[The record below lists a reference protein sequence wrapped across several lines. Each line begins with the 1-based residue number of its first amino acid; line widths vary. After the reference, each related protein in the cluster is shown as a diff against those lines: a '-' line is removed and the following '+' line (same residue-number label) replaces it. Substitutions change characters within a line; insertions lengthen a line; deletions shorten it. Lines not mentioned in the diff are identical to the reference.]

1 MFSVIITTF
10 NRDKFLKRAFNSVIN
25 QSEKPKEIII
35 INNGNFKYKSNDF
48 IYNKSYKI
56 KLIIVNNKKNLFPSK
71 ARNLGAGIAKNKYVC
86 FLDDDDKWEL
96 NYLKEAMNI
105 IIKKKPD
112 LILSKI
118 FIGKKIFKDPTNLN
132 LNGILIQNPGVTG
145 SNIIINKKT
154 FFQLNGYNSNLEP
167 SEDKSIV
174 IEALIKKKKIIISKK
189 KVFFS
194 NQNQARLTT
203 NNLKLSMGVKNF
215 YKKYKHLMNLN
226 QKIHMLNRINIYNLK
241 LFRIIYLPYFI
252 FIAILNKIF
261 N

>member
-10 NRDKFLKRAFNSVIN
+10 NRNKFLKKAFNSVIN

-35 INNGNFKYKSNDF
+35 INNGEFKYKSNNF
-48 IYNKSYKI
+48 FYNKNSKI
-56 KLIIVNNKKNLFPSK
+56 KLIIVNNDKNLFPAK
-71 ARNLGAGIAKNKYVC
+71 ARNLGAKIAKYKYIC

-96 NYLKEAMNI
+96 NYLKEAKNI
-105 IIKKKPD
+105 IKNKKPD

-132 LNGILIQNPGVTG
+132 LNNILIKNPGVTG

-154 FFQLNGYNSNLEP
+154 FMELGGYDANLEP

-174 IEALIKKKKIIISKK
+174 IEALIKNKKITVSKK

-194 NQNQARLTT
+194 THTQTRLTT
-203 NNLKLSMGVKNF
+203 NNLKLSQGVKNF
-215 YKKYKHLMNLN
+215 YKKYRNLMNLN
-226 QKIHMLNRINIYNLK
+226 QKIFVLNRINIYNLK
-241 LFRIIYLPYFI
+241 LFKIIYLPYFLFI
-252 FIAILNKIF
+252 FILNQILN
-261 N
+261 

>member
-1 MFSVIITTF
+1 LFSVIITTF

-48 IYNKSYKI
+48 IYNKNFKI
-56 KLIIVNNKKNLFPSK
+56 KLIIINNKKNLFPAK
-71 ARNLGAGIAKNKYVC
+71 ARNLGAGIAKHKYVC
-86 FLDDDDKWEL
+86 FLDDDDKWEI

-105 IIKKKPD
+105 LKKKKPD

-118 FIGKKIFKDPTNLN
+118 FIGKKIFKDPTNFSLN
-132 LNGILIQNPGVTG
+132 DILIKNPGVTG

-154 FFQLNGYNSNLEP
+154 FFQLNGYDSNLEP

-174 IEALIKKKKIIISKK
+174 IEALIKNKRIIISKK

-194 NQNQARLTT
+194 NHNQTRLTT
-203 NNLKLSMGVKNF
+203 NNLKLSIGVKNF
-215 YKKYKHLMNLN
+215 YKKYNNLMSLN
-226 QKIHMLNRINIYNLK
+226 QKIHILNRINIYNLK
-241 LFRIIYLPYFI
+241 LFKVVYLPYFI
-252 FIAILNKIF
+252 FIFILNKIL